1 MTTPHGESAA
11 ARVLLIEDNAPQRLV
26 YEQVLDHANLDVD
39 AVGTLREA
47 RLFLSQRGP
56 YSAVLGDLWLPDGR
70 ALDLIDELRRDD
82 PDVPLVLLTAS
93 PTVETAIGAI
103 EAGVHRY
110 LTKPITNERL
120 IHEVIEATNLCRV
133 ARMRRKVLGTLED
146 RARRRRLATG
156 KPRSQLD
163 EAFEQ
168 MWLAAQPI
176 VRISTRQVYAYEL
189 LVRSD
194 TENMRTAP
202 QILDAC
208 ERQHRLGELG
218 RRVRGLA
225 RERLTSLPG
234 PTRIFV
240 NLHPAEILDPDLRG
254 DDDPLANVAERVTLE
269 VTERARLDGVP
280 GVDQAVRDL
289 RATGYHIALD
299 DLGCGYAGLTSLANL
314 EPQVVKLDM
323 SLVRGIDTDSMRATL
338 VRAMIEL
345 CATLKI
351 IVVAE
356 GVETKAERDTLIG
369 LGCDLLQGYYFARPG
384 RDFPT
389 IDPALFE

>member
-1 MTTPHGESAA
+1 MTTPHGDSAA

-26 YEQVLDHANLDVD
+26 YEQVLDHAHLDVD

-47 RLFLSQRGP
+47 RKALSERGP

-70 ALDLIDELRRDD
+70 LLDLVDVLRKED
-82 PDVPLVLLTAS
+82 PDLPLVLLTGS

-110 LTKPITNERL
+110 LTKPISNERL

-146 RARRRRLATG
+146 RARRRRIPTSR
-156 KPRSQLD
+156 PRHQLD
-163 EAFEQ
+163 EAFEL

-176 VRISTRQVYAYEL
+176 VRVSTKSVYAYEM

-194 TENMRTAP
+194 AENMRTAP
-202 QILDAC
+202 LLIEAC

-225 RERLTSLPG
+225 AERLAQLPE

-240 NLHPAEILDPDLRG
+240 NVHPAEILDPLLSSDE
-254 DDDPLANVAERVTLE
+254 DPLVAVASRVTLE
-269 VTERARLDGVP
+269 VTERVRLDGVP
-280 GVDQAVRDL
+280 GVDQAVRAL
-289 RATGYHIALD
+289 RAVGFHIALD

-314 EPQVVKLDM
+314 EPNVVKLDM
-323 SLVRGIDTDSMRATL
+323 SLVRGIDSDSMRATL

-345 CATLKI
+345 CATLHI
-351 IVVAE
+351 AVVAE
-356 GVETKAERDTLIG
+356 GVETREERDTLIA
-369 LGCDLLQGYYFARPG
+369 LGCDLLQGYFFARPG
-384 RDFPT
+384 RDFPEV
-389 IDPALFE
+389 PLALYG